1 MKRYLCNLLI
11 IAFLLAFLTSCKKQC
26 RVVTY
31 TDSNGFEYQT
41 VTTDPYS
48 VRVYTLK
55 NGLKVYLSV
64 THDEPRIVTR
74 IAVKAGSVE
83 DPDDNTGLAHY
94 LEHMMFKGTPRL
106 GTINWEK
113 EKPLLDEIEQLY
125 EQHYV
130 ASSEAERK
138 NIYRKIDSVSFLA
151 SKYVVLNEIDALSTT
166 IGASR
171 QNAFTDND
179 MSVFYCEIP
188 SNELDRFL
196 QIESEQLQN
205 PVMRGFHTELESIYE
220 EFNQWQDGAG
230 ESALYAARWGL
241 VKGSPYDHDV
251 AGKSEHLRRPSIT
264 LIKEFVKNYYV
275 PNNMAVCLA
284 GDFNPDE
291 AVALV
296 NKYFGNAEPHQVVR
310 REVPQQKKPTCQTDT
325 TIIDPQDEFVVI
337 GFLGGGYN
345 SSDKKCINL
354 IDNILCNEQSGLV
367 DININNQQTASWAE
381 TFMYQNYANGY
392 LFMMGWPNA
401 GQTLDEVKDLL
412 LAEVEKVKN
421 GEFDDWM
428 LESNI
433 AETQM
438 YSQSQLNSASGICE
452 QMSECFI
459 FDVPW
464 ISRVT
469 YPDSLQSVS
478 KAQLVEF
485 AKTFLTNPM
494 VVYKRQGAN
503 PNLVRVEKPQITPI
517 VGSGQLYSEFGK
529 QILSQKVEPIEPV
542 YADFGKS
549 IKKTK
554 LSDDIYF
561 DYVYS
566 LSPSFSLNYVIE
578 IGEYNTNW
586 IKPALKQLTLLGTDK
601 YSSDELLNQL
611 SSYGLSL
618 TTEVYPRYSVIKLSG
633 AEKNAEKGMQ
643 LLEHIL
649 LNLKPD
655 NQVFDEMVNNIADE
669 HQKNMFDPKYIVA
682 TAFPEYARYG
692 KDAPFRNG
700 LSSEQMREI
709 GSVGLVDFIKEL
721 TSYPHRVFYYGQSSY
736 RSALKIVKKYHKLPK
751 NTLPPHH
758 LRDFKVIAD
767 GIPKVYVV
775 DYESLQTTAL
785 SFAVGEQ
792 ITPLLFAYDSV
803 FNMLYNTKNT
813 MNTIPQQM
821 LRESKALV
829 YDVLARFVMP
839 DDSKSPT
846 YMQTQMSMQNDKL
859 ISALSEMQNVTT
871 ELYVQP
877 ENLESACKTL
887 QKRIETSRIIGEN
900 IYWTWHKLKLMNMD
914 FDVRRLVY
922 ELSKTIDIEMFN
934 DYFIENVA
942 GRQQT
947 IFLLGNKSEMDLE
960 ALSRFGEVQELTLDE
975 LFNVNQIN

>member
-1 MKRYLCNLLI
+1 MKRYLPNLLI
-11 IAFLLAFLTSCKKQC
+11 VAILLAFLTSCKKQC

-31 TDSNGFEYQT
+31 TDSNGLEYQT
-41 VTTDPYS
+41 VTTDPYA
-48 VRVYTLK
+48 VRIYTLN

-64 THDEPRIVTR
+64 NRDEPRIATR

-83 DPDDNTGLAHY
+83 DPADNTGLAHY
-94 LEHMMFKGTPRL
+94 LEHMMFKGTQRL

-130 ASSEAERK
+130 AKTETERK
-138 NIYRKIDSVSFLA
+138 KIYQKIDSVSYLA

-166 IGASR
+166 IGANR

-179 MSVFYCEIP
+179 MTVFYCDIP

-196 QIESEQLQN
+196 QIESEQLLN

-241 VKGSPYDHDV
+241 VKGTPYAHDV
-251 AGKSEHLRRPSIT
+251 AGRSEHLRRPSIKR
-264 LIKEFVKNYYV
+264 IKEFVKNYYV

-296 NKYFGNAEPHQVVR
+296 NKYFGSMEPHQVVR
-310 REVPQQKKPTCQTDT
+310 QEMPLQKKPICPTDT
-325 TIIDPQDEFVVI
+325 TIIDPQDEFVVVS
-337 GFLGGGYN
+337 FLGKGYN
-345 SSDKKCINL
+345 STDRKYINL
-354 IDNILCNEQSGLV
+354 IDYILFNEQSGLV
-367 DININNQQTASWAE
+367 DIDINNQQTASWAE

-401 GQTLDEVKDLL
+401 NQTLEDVKNLL
-412 LAEVEKVKN
+412 LAEVEKIKK
-421 GEFDDWM
+421 GDFEDWL

-433 AETQM
+433 AQTQM
-438 YSQSQLNSASGICE
+438 ESQSQLSSAIGCCE

-464 ISRVT
+464 ISRLT
-469 YPDSLQSVS
+469 YSDSLQNVTKS
-478 KAQLVEF
+478 QLVEF
-485 AKTFLTNPM
+485 ANSFLVNPM

-517 VGSGQLYSEFGK
+517 SGSGQFYSEFGK
-529 QILSQKVEPIEPV
+529 QILSQKVTSIKPV
-542 YADFGKS
+542 FADFGKS
-549 IKKTK
+549 IKTNK
-554 LSDDIYF
+554 LSNDIYF

-566 LSPSFSLNYVIE
+566 VSPTFSLNYIIE
-578 IGEYNTNW
+578 VGEYNTNW

-601 YSSDELLNQL
+601 YSSDELHNQL
-611 SSYGLSL
+611 SRYGLTL
-618 TTEVYPRYSVIKLSG
+618 TTEVHPRYSVIKLSG
-633 AEKNAEKGMQ
+633 AEKNAEMGIQ

-649 LNLKPD
+649 SNLKPD
-655 NQVFDEMVNNIADE
+655 DNVFEEMVDNIADE
-669 HQKNMFDPKYIVA
+669 HKKNMYNPKYIVG

-692 KDAPFRNG
+692 NDAPFRSG
-700 LSSEQMREI
+700 LSSKQLHEI
-709 GSVGLVDFIKEL
+709 GSAGLVEFAKEL
-721 TSYPHRVFYYGQSSY
+721 TSYPHRVFYCGQSPY
-736 RSALKIVKKYHKLPK
+736 RSAQNLVKKYHKLPK
-751 NTLPPHH
+751 KTLPPHH
-758 LRDFKVIAD
+758 LRDIKVVVD
-767 GIPKVYVV
+767 DIPKVYVV
-775 DYESLQTTAL
+775 DYESLQTTVL

-803 FNMLYNTKNT
+803 FNMLYNTKNA

-829 YDVLARFVMP
+829 YDASAKIVMP
-839 DDSKSPT
+839 NNSKSPT

-877 ENLESACKTL
+877 ENLQSACQAL
-887 QKRIETSRIIGEN
+887 QKRIETSRLFGEDV
-900 IYWTWHKLKLMNMD
+900 YWTWYKLKLMNID
-914 FDVRRLVY
+914 FDVRQLVY

-934 DYFIENVA
+934 DYFVENVA

-947 IFLLGNKSEMDLE
+947 IFLLGNKSEMNFK
-960 ALSRFGEVQELTLDE
+960 ALSRFGEVQELSLDE
-975 LFNVNQIN
+975 LFNVNQFN